1 MFRDDCLSL
10 SLSKTDLSQSS
21 GHSWLSRHLRAF
33 PVIRAPHFRRAWGR
47 RLVLHLLYRRK
58 NWEILQQLV
67 YPVVAHG
74 IANIALA
81 YSLSAYPDL
90 DKHIRDN
97 GTSGIV
103 CLSLGEDG
111 SYFFRNDGGSAWKL
125 PQSVTDHAG
134 LRSKDDDP
142 VEFLFLGKDDAYYAE
157 TRGGSTRW
165 NFKGN
170 YGSLNATIRHSTS
183 GVRCLGMNLQDDR
196 SYFLLF
202 KDGDTQCNPGT
213 SGLTQ
218 QSFSTW
224 AARFRTLL

>member
-1 MFRDDCLSL
+1 
-10 SLSKTDLSQSS
+10 
-21 GHSWLSRHLRAF
+21 
-33 PVIRAPHFRRAWGR
+33 
-47 RLVLHLLYRRK
+47 
-58 NWEILQQLV
+58 
-67 YPVVAHG
+67 VVAHG